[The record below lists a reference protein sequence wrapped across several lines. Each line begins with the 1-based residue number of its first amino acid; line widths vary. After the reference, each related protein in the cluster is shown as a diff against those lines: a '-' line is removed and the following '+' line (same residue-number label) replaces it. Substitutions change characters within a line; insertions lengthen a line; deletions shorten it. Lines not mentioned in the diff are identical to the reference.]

1 MNMKNKE
8 KYIHTL
14 IRYACAD
21 NLSFGVAQGHTM
33 FDCYGDN
40 QNGCDGCL
48 FNTFDNRCS
57 ESRKQWLEEE
67 YCPPFYL
74 SREEKT
80 LLDMLDSRWVVM
92 ARNRD
97 NNLCLYD
104 LQDAYRLGKVMGVWK
119 NINNGTDCYCG
130 VLSYIIGDSYFQMV
144 KWEDDSPWLIS
155 DLKKLKV
162 TED

>member
-1 MNMKNKE
+1 MTNKE
-8 KYIHTL
+8 TYSNVL

-48 FNTFDNRCS
+48 FNIFDNGCS

-67 YCPPFYL
+67 YCPPVYL

-80 LLDMLDSRWVVM
+80 LLDMLDPRWIAM
-92 ARNRD
+92 GRNA
-97 NNLCLYD
+97 NKSLCLYD
-104 LQDAYRLGKVMGVWK
+104 LQDAYRLEKVGGTWDTTD
-119 NINNGTDCYCG
+119 GTDCYYG
-130 VLSYIIGDSYFQMV
+130 GLSGIIGTSYFSMV
-144 KWEDDSPWLIS
+144 KWEDEKLWLIS

-162 TED
+162 KED

>member
-1 MNMKNKE
+1 MKNKE
-8 KYIHTL
+8 MYSNVL

-21 NLSFGVAQGHTM
+21 NLSFGVSQDHTM
-33 FDCYGDN
+33 FNCYGDN
-40 QNGCDGCL
+40 QYSCDGCL
-48 FNTFDNRCS
+48 FNIFGNGCL

-74 SREEKT
+74 SKEEKT
-80 LLDMLDSRWVVM
+80 LLDMLDSRWVAM

-104 LQDAYRLGKVMGVWK
+104 LQDAYRLEKVGGVWDL
-119 NINNGTDCYCG
+119 NDGTDHYCG
-130 VLSYIIGDSYFQMV
+130 LLNYMIGDSYFQMV
-144 KWEDDSPWLIS
+144 KWEDNSPWLIS

-162 TED
+162 KED